1 MKTIKNTTIIIL
13 ITFLLLEIIIRL
25 CGVKP
30 YERQDFS
37 IESTPEL
44 CLIPDVNF
52 GFALNPGEYSVTMNE
67 HIHYT
72 CSHNADSLR
81 VLNDNY
87 FNNKEDSTFTIR
99 QQSGRI
105 SSRRSRSSVV
115 SRIDFH
121 GCSFTYGMSVDDSL
135 AFPFLI
141 QKQFSNYEFRNFGV
155 PGFGNLQALLRL
167 KMQIKNKNFP
177 NVLML
182 CYADFHDERNAL
194 NLNYRKSLF
203 SGFQNANEAIQ
214 PLFIKSKMPFYD
226 LEKGVQYCDWQT
238 IYKNWSGREYL
249 AAVNMIQDAVEKMQY
264 SAIDEKAVTHQI
276 LLEIQ
281 QLCEANKIEFILT
294 AITKSEST
302 DFTLAFCKQQNIKT
316 LDIGLPFPSEQYSS
330 LPYDI
335 HPNRLAHQVFAERLK
350 NYLNQR
356 TRLNERAGI
365 E

>member
-13 ITFLLLEIIIRL
+13 ITCLLLEIIIRL

-37 IESTPEL
+37 IESRPEL
-44 CLIPDVNF
+44 CLIPDAHF
-52 GFALNPGEYSVTMNE
+52 GFALNPGEYEVTMNK

-72 CSHNADSLR
+72 CSHNSDSLR
-81 VLNDNY
+81 NLNNYY
-87 FNNKEDSTFTIR
+87 FNKNKEDSAFTIR
-99 QQSGRI
+99 QRSGRI

-115 SRIDFH
+115 SKIDFH

-141 QKQFSNYEFRNFGV
+141 QKRFPNYQFRNFAV
-155 PGFGNLQALLRL
+155 PGFGSLQALLRL
-167 KMQIKNKNFP
+167 KMQIKNKGFP
-177 NVLML
+177 NILML

-226 LEKGVQYCDWQT
+226 LEKGIQYCNWQT

-249 AAVNMIQDAVEKMQY
+249 AAVNMIQDAVENMQY
-264 SAIDEKAVTHQI
+264 ATINEKAVTHQI

-281 QLCEANKIEFILT
+281 QLCETNKIEFILT

-316 LDIGLPFPSEQYSS
+316 LDIGLSFPSEQYSS

-335 HPNRLAHQVFAERLK
+335 HPNKLAHESFAERVTIF
-350 NYLNQR
+350 LNR
-356 TRLNERAGI
+356 RISNI
-365 E
+365 EQ